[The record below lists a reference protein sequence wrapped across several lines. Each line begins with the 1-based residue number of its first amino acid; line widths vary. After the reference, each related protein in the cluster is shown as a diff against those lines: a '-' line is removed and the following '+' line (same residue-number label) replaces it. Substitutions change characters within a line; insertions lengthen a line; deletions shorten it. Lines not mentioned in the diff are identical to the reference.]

1 VTEAAVQ
8 GRSNL
13 QIGEEVLFEIIG
25 FCHLESMAEVR
36 LAITCPSVRQE

>member
-13 QIGEEVLFEIIG
+13 QISEEILFEIIG
-25 FCHLESMAEVR
+25 FCHLESMVEVR